1 MGHNVRAYVCGR
13 LQDGKS
19 QFSSAEVL
27 LSVTGREKQAFH
39 SGEIKLE
46 LKNQNIW
53 IWILQISFRKC
64 AGPLC
69 FPFTYRK
76 LGSTPDSYQLPS
88 EPGLRATLLAR
99 CCCYVLQRP
108 SSIWAPLQPPALPAW
123 GKPDGR
129 SEKTDLKYFLRDL
142 LQKYQRC
149 SHGIACGSQ
158 KLVPGS

>member
-53 IWILQISFRKC
+53 IWILQISFRKY
-64 AGPLC
+64 AGPLWLFLHLQKLESTLTTTSC
-69 FPFTYRK
+69 PASQDSMPHSQHGVAAIFCSARAASGLLCSLLHCLPEASQMGSLRK
-76 LGSTPDSYQLPS
+76 QI
-88 EPGLRATLLAR
+88 
-99 CCCYVLQRP
+99 
-108 SSIWAPLQPPALPAW
+108 SSISCRICCRNTSATVTALHV
-123 GKPDGR
+123 GR
-129 SEKTDLKYFLRDL
+129 KNL
-142 LQKYQRC
+142 
-149 SHGIACGSQ
+149 
-158 KLVPGS
+158 